1 MVFSDAVNESGMIQE
16 VDRISGSTD
25 NTYSLKAKTARI
37 NQALDRFVVLALQA
51 DDEWQFDDINAIDL
65 PVATTNIVSGQYDY
79 TFAAEL
85 LSVTKVLVADVNGS
99 FREIPQVDQYD
110 WPAKNIYRQPVGN
123 TGTPN
128 KYDVNANSLFL
139 DPVPNYNGSLA
150 LKVVFKRNAI
160 KFVSTDTTT
169 QPGIPVLF
177 HPYLCR
183 YAALPFLIE
192 KKLPQRGDVASQ
204 IGLDEMAITD
214 FMANRDRTR
223 PTRLS
228 VVRHR
233 SPR

>member
-1 MVFSDAVNESGMIQE
+1 MVFSDVATQGGMIQE
-16 VDRISGSTD
+16 IDRICGTTD
-25 NTYSLKAKTARI
+25 NTYSLLAKTARV

-85 LSVTKVLVADVNGS
+85 LSITKVLVADVNGA
-99 FREIPQVDQYD
+99 FQEIPQVDQYD
-110 WPAKNIYRQPVGN
+110 WPARNIYRQPISNG
-123 TGTPN
+123 GTPN
-128 KYDVNANSLFL
+128 RYDVNANSLFL
-139 DPVPNYNGSLA
+139 DPVPNYNGSSA
-150 LKVVFKRNAI
+150 LKVVFKRNAL

-192 KKLPQRGDVASQ
+192 KKLPQRGDIASQ
-204 IGLDEMAITD
+204 IAVDEVAIGD

-223 PTRLS
+223 PTRLQ